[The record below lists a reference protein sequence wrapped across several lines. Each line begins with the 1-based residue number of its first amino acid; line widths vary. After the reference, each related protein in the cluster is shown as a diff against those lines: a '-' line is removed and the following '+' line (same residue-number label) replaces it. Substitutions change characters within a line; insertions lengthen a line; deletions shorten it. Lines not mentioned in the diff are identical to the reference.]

1 MTEQLNTIAEIIED
15 VADIPVDE
23 IELNSSLIDDLDLSS
38 IEIMSVIS
46 KIESDYSIKISE
58 KQILGIDTVADLLSV
73 IAA

>member
-1 MTEQLNTIAEIIED
+1 MTEQLNKIAEIIED
-15 VADIPVDE
+15 IADIPVDE
-23 IELNSSLIDDLDLSS
+23 IELNSSLIDDLSS